1 MCREAGVVLEFLPPY
16 SPDFNPIKESFSALK
31 AWIRR
36 NRQLIDSFEDFSEF
50 LALGVEEFMNR
61 KDARG
66 YFRSAGIG
74 INNRDD
80 ESENEAVDDI

>member
-1 MCREAGVVLEFLPPY
+1 
-16 SPDFNPIKESFSALK
+16 
-31 AWIRR
+31 
-36 NRQLIDSFEDFSEF
+36 
-50 LALGVEEFMNR
+50 VEEFMNG

-66 YFRSAGIG
+66 YFRSAGIR